1 MQLNVINPGRCL
13 YGVFLWKYFYAT
25 FAARNDFMKITS
37 DNKLRKLIV
46 VGDRVLIQ
54 PTKQTEKT
62 ESGLYL
68 PPGVQEKEKIQS
80 GYVIKVGPGY
90 PLPLP
95 ADEDEMWKGKE
106 EQVKYL
112 PLQAQEGDLAIFL
125 QRGAVEVIYEK
136 EKYFIVPQAS
146 ILMLE
151 REEDL

>member
-1 MQLNVINPGRCL
+1 
-13 YGVFLWKYFYAT
+13 
-25 FAARNDFMKITS
+25 MKITP
-37 DNKLRKLIV
+37 DNKLKKLIV

-54 PTKQTEKT
+54 PTKQTDKT

-106 EQVKYL
+106 EQVRYL

>member
-1 MQLNVINPGRCL
+1 
-13 YGVFLWKYFYAT
+13 
-25 FAARNDFMKITS
+25 MKITP
-37 DNKLRKLIV
+37 DKKLKKLIV
-46 VGDRVLIQ
+46 VGDRVLIS
-54 PTKQTEKT
+54 PTKQSDKT
-62 ESGLYL
+62 ASGLYL

-95 ADEDEMWKGKE
+95 ADEDDVWKGKE
-106 EQVKYL
+106 DQVKYL

-125 QRGAVEVIYEK
+125 QKGAIEVMYED

-151 REEDL
+151 REEEL

>member
-1 MQLNVINPGRCL
+1 
-13 YGVFLWKYFYAT
+13 
-25 FAARNDFMKITS
+25 MKITPE
-37 DNKLRKLIV
+37 NKLKKLIV

-54 PTKQTEKT
+54 PTKQNDKT

-68 PPGVQEKEKIQS
+68 PPGVLEKEKIQS

-106 EQVKYL
+106 DQVKYL